1 MKTETTI
8 LVIAATALV
17 TGVAI
22 AASMDGA
29 PGASATVVPSIS
41 PSVATTKPACLPMH
55 MVGSD
60 GTATDLSSGTT
71 IPTCP
76 TEIPVVRA
84 STLGSQDSPKKPGL
98 RTCEYA
104 WVEGAA
110 PNGDGSWVTKDGVRV
125 FMHMVCK

>member
-8 LVIAATALV
+8 LVVGATAIITSV
-17 TGVAI
+17 VI
-22 AASMDGA
+22 ATSMDSA

-41 PSVATTKPACLPMH
+41 PSVATTKPTCLPTH

-71 IPTCP
+71 IPACATNVP
-76 TEIPVVRA
+76 IMRALATE
-84 STLGSQDSPKKPGL
+84 SQDSPKKPGL
-98 RTCEYA
+98 KACEYV
-104 WVEGAA
+104 WIEGAA
-110 PNGDGSWVTKDGVRV
+110 PNGDGSWITKDGVRV

>member
-8 LVIAATALV
+8 LVVGATALIA
-17 TGVAI
+17 GVAI
-22 AASMDGA
+22 ATSMDGA
-29 PGASATVVPSIS
+29 PSASATVVPSIS
-41 PSVATTKPACLPMH
+41 PSAVVTKPPCLPTH

-60 GTATDLSSGTT
+60 GTATDLSSGAT

-76 TEIPVVRA
+76 AEIPVVRE
-84 STLGSQDSPKKPGL
+84 STLESQDSPKKPGL
-98 RTCEYA
+98 RACEYV